1 MGMKTISVCEGH
13 DHCIIFYDF
22 ANRPLSICP
31 LCEKEDKVSWLED
44 KIGKMAEE
52 ISALKSPLSAMVKA
66 TLISGSKEEIE
77 KLKSILEE
85 WERKIL

>member
-1 MGMKTISVCEGH
+1 MGMKIISVCEGH
-13 DHCIIFYDF
+13 DHCIVIYDF
-22 ANRPLSICP
+22 AKQNLSVCP
-31 LCEKEDKVSWLED
+31 LCGKEDEVSRLED